1 MLRLD
6 VLDAMMHAT
15 LTIVVARALVAS
27 ADELLLQPGHCGV
40 TTASRQS
47 CAHDSQSSGAW
58 KAASLRAC
66 LRRCA
71 SCPRCS
77 VASYS
82 SRDSDCSWYARCD
95 VSTRGLT
102 QGTGHETVV
111 VRHANGTVLRA
122 VERLVEKG
130 AGGACRPYARGR
142 GLEMLASLCFQ
153 PDAALDIGA
162 NVGDWTRRA
171 RELFPSTRVVMV
183 DGNEHTDKWQD
194 LLLES
199 PAQVLA
205 RAGVILDAEARDASW
220 YSRPDQAADTG
231 ASLFQESTR
240 KFTGLAPQARRTQ
253 RLDDLVEGIQFE
265 AGARRP
271 HFALVKLDVQGAEL
285 SVLRGG
291 PRVLSH
297 AEVLQLELPV
307 AGKYNAG
314 SPSFV
319 ETIAFLNG
327 SGFEVFDIF
336 DPKVIDA
343 AGRFVGEQSGFLVQQ
358 DVLLVRR
365 GSALLK
371 HAQHAIH
378 QRG

>member
-1 MLRLD
+1 MLTT
-6 VLDAMMHAT
+6 AT
-15 LTIVVARALVAS
+15 AVAAS
-27 ADELLLQPGHCGV
+27 VPMASDELLSRPGHCGL
-40 TTASRQS
+40 TTATA
-47 CAHDSQSSGAW
+47 AHDCLATTQSSGAW

-71 SCPRCS
+71 SCPQCS
-77 VASYS
+77 VASYN

-95 VSTRGLT
+95 VSTRGLA

-130 AGGACRPYARGR
+130 AGGTCRPYARGR

-171 RELFPSTRVVMV
+171 KELFPSTRVVMV

-327 SGFEVFDIF
+327 TGFEVFDIF

-371 HAQHAIH
+371 HAQHAIY